1 MGVSSTTG
9 EGFDDLFTAID
20 KARDEFVTEVRPS
33 VELRAAERQARLDKE
48 KERGL
53 QRLMRDM
60 DLTPDDATVPQPEE
74 PAEEE
79 IDQEYEGDGQI
90 IDPDADEEKPD
101 TAFNLLSSRPGL
113 TPGRA
118 YGDDG
123 TVWPRTS

>member
-1 MGVSSTTG
+1 M
-9 EGFDDLFTAID
+9 
-20 KARDEFVTEVRPS
+20 RPS
-33 VELRAAERQARLDKE
+33 VELRAAERQARLDQE

-60 DLTPDDATVPQPEE
+60 DLTPEGSTAPRTDE

-79 IDQEYEGDGQI
+79 IEQEYEGDGQI

-101 TAFNLLSSRPGL
+101 AAFNLLSSRPGL

-118 YGDDG
+118 YGEDG